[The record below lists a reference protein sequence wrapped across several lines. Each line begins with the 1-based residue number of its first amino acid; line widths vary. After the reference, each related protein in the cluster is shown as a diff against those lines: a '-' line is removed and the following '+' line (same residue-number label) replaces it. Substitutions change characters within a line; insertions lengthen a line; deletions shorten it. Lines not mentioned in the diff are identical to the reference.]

1 MTTSPEDTI
10 VAPAT
15 ADGEAALA
23 IVRVSGPAALDLTAA
38 ALDRPTEK
46 IVPRRASLGSYKD
59 GANQALD
66 QLVYI
71 FYPDKQSF
79 TGEPMVEW
87 MCHGNPLIVQKIV
100 EDLIQRG
107 CRLAEPGEFTRRA
120 FLNGRMDLSQAEA
133 VSDLIRARSDKALD
147 AARRQLEG
155 TVGNKINQLIAKILT
170 TTAQLEAYI
179 DFPEEDLPPEDQ
191 EGPRKNL
198 RDIDEELQNLSA
210 TRHYRNL
217 LTEGIRTVILGAP
230 NAGKSSLLNALVG
243 EDRAIVSNLPGT
255 TRDYIVERILIGPY
269 LLNIMD
275 TAGIHTTESEIE
287 LIGIQHTMEQAK
299 KADLC
304 LLVLDHS
311 APNPTVPAELKS
323 VLDQTP
329 SIVIENKCDLA
340 RDSSFQNPLTQSP
353 CIAVSALKGQ
363 GMDALRQQI
372 QEQVEKGIAVPHPDA
387 VLVSARH
394 AQALDLARSH
404 IESSLSLLSADEP
417 AELAAQEL
425 HLAIDA
431 MGQVIGKIDNE
442 SMLDELF
449 RSFCIGK

>member
-1 MTTSPEDTI
+1 MTSPEDTI

-15 ADGEAALA
+15 ADGEAALG
-23 IVRVSGPAALDLTAA
+23 IVRLSGPSALTLAAA
-38 ALDRPTEK
+38 ALQRPEAK
-46 IVPRRASLGSYKD
+46 IKPRRASLGSYQNVD
-59 GANQALD
+59 GQTLD
-66 QLVYI
+66 ELIYI
-71 FYPDKQSF
+71 YYPENNSF
-79 TGEPMVEW
+79 TGEALVEW

-155 TVGNKINQLIAKILT
+155 TVGEKINLLISNILHA
-170 TTAQLEAYI
+170 TAQLEAYI
-179 DFPEEDLPPEDQ
+179 DFPEEDLPPEDND
-191 EGPRKNL
+191 GPRKNL
-198 RDIDEELQNLSA
+198 CEIRDELQNLAA

-217 LTEGIRTVILGAP
+217 LTEGIRTVIIGAP

-243 EDRAIVSNLPGT
+243 EERAIVNSRPGT

-269 LLNIMD
+269 LLNVMD
-275 TAGIHTTESEIE
+275 TAGIHTTTEEIE
-287 LIGIQHTMEQAK
+287 LISIQHTLDQAQ

-304 LLVLDHS
+304 LLVVDRS
-311 APNPTVPAELKS
+311 QKQPPIPESLKS
-323 VLDQTP
+323 VLAGKP
-329 SIVIENKCDLA
+329 SILVENKCDLD
-340 RDSSFQNPLTQSP
+340 RFPDFKSPLPDSPSISL
-353 CIAVSALKGQ
+353 SALRGT
-363 GMDALRQQI
+363 GIELLRSTIRQQ
-372 QEQVEKGIAVPHPDA
+372 VEAGIAVPHADA

-404 IESSLSLLSADEP
+404 IEAALALLAADEP

-431 MGQVIGKIDNE
+431 MSQIIGKIDNE